1 MEKSLFVT
9 QELIMW
15 VLSCNT
21 RLSFKKKDFEMA
33 INTQNQRVFSIVV
46 NVLILLLPFSFIIR
60 TDVDFWGYF

>member
-1 MEKSLFVT
+1 
-9 QELIMW
+9 MW